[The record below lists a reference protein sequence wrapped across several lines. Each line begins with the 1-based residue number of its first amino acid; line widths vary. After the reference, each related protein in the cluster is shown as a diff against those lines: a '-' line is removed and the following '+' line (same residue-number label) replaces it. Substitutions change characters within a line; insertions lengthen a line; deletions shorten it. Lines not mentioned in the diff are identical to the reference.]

1 MPEKQIALNNLPP
14 LPEPGF
20 VGREKEVDEIVAAL
34 LDPDILIVTLVGPAG
49 TGKTALALAVA
60 HRLRE
65 QGAFPGGIVWL
76 NFAAI
81 QSPEKVWET
90 IRETLDLPGPQ
101 AARRHLRAH
110 PTLLI
115 LDGLDEAAQDME
127 MLAFLDRLPQPSKAL
142 VTSRKRVWLVG
153 KELVVEGP
161 AYRIVIDHALGIAI
175 GDSAQII
182 ALGDSETASRAK
194 AEECA
199 VAKDVEREAS
209 ARRPKSLWCT
219 REHYTAAIKA
229 YRQALAFFDP
239 LNLTDDDRRRYAEI
253 SYRLGVCLRLDD
265 QWGPAIRQ
273 QEETFQQFKQLRDF
287 QGQGR
292 AYLEIA
298 RAYQAMNSYDLAAL
312 YYRDAYRLFK
322 RAGDVTLAATARE
335 EVGNL
340 EYYLRIL
347 EPAVADWE
355 EAARLY
361 DRANRPGKAAIVRQN
376 LAQVQA
382 G

>member
-1 MPEKQIALNNLPP
+1 MAEKQIALNNLPP

-34 LDPDILIVTLVGPAG
+34 LDPDIPIVTLVGSG
-49 TGKTALALAVA
+49 GIGKTALALAVA

-65 QGAFPGGIVWL
+65 RGEFPGGIVWL

-81 QSPEKVWET
+81 QSLEKVWET
-90 IRETLDLPGPQ
+90 IRETLGLPGPQ
-101 AARRHLRAH
+101 AARRHLRAQ

-115 LDGLDEAAQDME
+115 LDGLDETAQDME
-127 MLAFLDRLPQPSKAL
+127 MLAFLDRLPRPSKAL
-142 VTSRKRVWLVG
+142 VTSQEPVGLIG
-153 KELVVEGP
+153 KELIVREGDLVG
-161 AYRIVIDHALGIAI
+161 RNIIV
-175 GDSAQII
+175 QIPF
-182 ALGDSETASRAK
+182 E
-194 AEECA
+194 
-199 VAKDVEREAS
+199 KDTYL
-209 ARRPKSLWCT
+209 SL
-219 REHYTAAIKA
+219 A
-229 YRQALAFFDP
+229 QALALALARESSDHQAAIQAYSKALEQFDP
-239 LNLTDDDRRRYAEI
+239 IELTENEQRLYAEI
-253 SYRLGVCLRLDD
+253 SHRLGICLRLDG
-265 QWGPAIRQ
+265 QWGPAVRQ
-273 QEETFQQFKQLRDF
+273 QEETFQQFKKLRDF

-298 RAYQAMNSYDLAAL
+298 RAYQAMNSYDLAVL
-312 YYRDAYRLFK
+312 YYRDAYRLFQ

-340 EYYLRIL
+340 EYYLRVL

-361 DRANRPGKAAIVRQN
+361 DRANRPGKATLVRQN